1 MSSRKTLDIDYIT
14 LRNVT
19 PYNTLNQRITPNYIF
34 AVDTSGNAGW
44 VNTLSNIAA
53 YGGISGELGPT
64 GATGPMGPTG
74 EMGPTGLDGL
84 TGPQG
89 IEGPSGP
96 QGIEGPTGPQGIQ
109 GPIGPIGPQGP
120 TGPMGDPYW
129 QTISPTGIYYLESPV
144 GIGIATPAAAL
155 DVSRNAPGTT
165 LLARNSTPYNFAIK
179 AEMTGANL
187 LIGKDNSNNT
197 FIKNTGGNGIFMASS
212 SDLSANHL
220 NLLPSGNIGIG
231 TTAPQWPLDVSG
243 SVNIN
248 TNYLL
253 LGEPPSSGNL
263 DYTSAI
269 QGNAFDPV
277 NNFGSILQFY
287 THTRRGQF
295 QPPPTGFLAE
305 RMRID
310 ADGNVGIGTTAPA
323 YTVDVSGS
331 QRLTSPSQTTGPTLR
346 ISNNAPDNF
355 GTPTNSTYGTILMCQ
370 ESNSYGASIRV
381 VNTAQFPDQARLQL
395 CTNNTNGDPTQVPR
409 ITILSG
415 VVGQNGNVGIGTTA
429 PAATLDVSGNSIFTG
444 PTHIFMSDISSGNGV
459 LRITKQTGDIY
470 IQGGATATVG
480 SATKIRFGQYS
491 NDNTTMTVDISSSNV
506 GIGTTTPATTLD
518 VSGTLRT
525 VAIQDKN
532 GSTGT
537 NGQLLTAG
545 TGGQVEWTAPT
556 AGNIPIGGI
565 IMWSG
570 TSTTL
575 PTNWNLCDGGT
586 YNGQAT
592 PDLRGRFIMGATY
605 ANGTNRYT
613 GQAVTSNGTD
623 ANGVTL
629 PANATGSTGG
639 EINHTLTIGE
649 MPSHT
654 HQVPAG
660 GDSNNQ
666 SVRWG
671 DKNSQSYN
679 GTTTSSEGGGGAH
692 NNMPQYFV
700 LAFIMRTL

>member
-1 MSSRKTLDIDYIT
+1 
-14 LRNVT
+14 
-19 PYNTLNQRITPNYIF
+19 
-34 AVDTSGNAGW
+34 
-44 VNTLSNIAA
+44 
-53 YGGISGELGPT
+53 
-64 GATGPMGPTG
+64 
-74 EMGPTGLDGL
+74 
-84 TGPQG
+84 
-89 IEGPSGP
+89 
-96 QGIEGPTGPQGIQ
+96 
-109 GPIGPIGPQGP
+109 
-120 TGPMGDPYW
+120 
-129 QTISPTGIYYLESPV
+129 
-144 GIGIATPAAAL
+144 
-155 DVSRNAPGTT
+155 
-165 LLARNSTPYNFAIK
+165 
-179 AEMTGANL
+179 
-187 LIGKDNSNNT
+187 
-197 FIKNTGGNGIFMASS
+197 MASS

-231 TTAPQWPLDVSG
+231 TTTPQWPLDVSG

-253 LGEPPSSGNL
+253 LGEPPGSGNL

-277 NNFGSILQFY
+277 NNLGSILQFY

-310 ADGNVGIGTTAPA
+310 ADGNVGIGTT
-323 YTVDVSGS
+323 V
-331 QRLTSPSQTTGPTLR
+331 
-346 ISNNAPDNF
+346 
-355 GTPTNSTYGTILMCQ
+355 
-370 ESNSYGASIRV
+370 
-381 VNTAQFPDQARLQL
+381 
-395 CTNNTNGDPTQVPR
+395 
-409 ITILSG
+409 
-415 VVGQNGNVGIGTTA
+415 

-444 PTHIFMSDISSGNGV
+444 PTHIFMSDISSSNGV

-537 NGQLLTAG
+537 SGQLLTAG

-613 GQAVTSNGTD
+613 GQAVTPNGTD

-629 PANATGSTGG
+629 PSNATGSIGG
-639 EINHTLTIGE
+639 EINHTLTIAE
-649 MPSHT
+649 MPSHNHGIVAT
-654 HQVPAG
+654 GAG
-660 GDSNNQ
+660 GSGGPVITN
-666 SVRWG
+666 G
-671 DKNSQSYN
+671 DPGSQSFN
-679 GTTTSSEGGGGAH
+679 FSLASQTGGGGAH